1 MGKSY
6 SMDLRERVVFAIEDG
21 MSTRAAAARFSIG
34 IATAG
39 TWSRLKRATGA
50 ARPAKQGKPKGS
62 VLDAHADFIL
72 GVLEAAPDTTL
83 DEMVERL
90 RDERAIT
97 VVRTAVWKFLDRR
110 GQTHKKK
117 TAHASEQERPDVKA
131 AREDWFD
138 SQTGLDPER
147 LIFIDE
153 SGLST
158 KMARR
163 RGWAPK
169 GERCRAAIPHGH
181 WKTITFVGGL
191 TLKGFVAPMLLDGP
205 MNGECLLAWVEQ
217 MLAPTL
223 RPGDIVIMDNL
234 PAHKVAGV
242 RQAIE
247 AKAAGL
253 LYLPPYSPDFNPIET
268 AFAKLKAH
276 VRKAAARTY
285 DAREHAAAHALTMF
299 STSQCTNFFA
309 HAGYDLN

>member
-1 MGKSY
+1 M
-6 SMDLRERVVFAIEDG
+6 
-21 MSTRAAAARFSIG
+21 
-34 IATAG
+34 
-39 TWSRLKRATGA
+39 
-50 ARPAKQGKPKGS
+50 
-62 VLDAHADFIL
+62 
-72 GVLEAAPDTTL
+72 
-83 DEMVERL
+83 
-90 RDERAIT
+90 
-97 VVRTAVWKFLDRR
+97 
-110 GQTHKKK
+110 
-117 TAHASEQERPDVKA
+117 KA